1 LTALKTAAILFDLG
15 GTLDADGVAWKDR
28 FHALLASDGH
38 DVPKEAFDPAFYA
51 ADDALV
57 GRIPRDLSFRETVRL
72 LSEGLTRHLA
82 IFGAGEKLAERFASE
97 SENVLR
103 SRAALLGRLRAA
115 HRLGVVSNFYGNL
128 ERVLSDV
135 GLGGFFETA
144 IDSEVVG
151 FGKPDARIF
160 RAALGTLGVAEGDA
174 LFVGDSRARDME
186 GARRIG
192 MRHVWLRQENGASPC
207 CEDDRV
213 ISRLE
218 ELSEV
223 VS

>member
-1 LTALKTAAILFDLG
+1 MTSTPAAILFDLG
-15 GTLDADGVAWKDR
+15 GTLDSDGVAWKDR
-28 FHALLASDGH
+28 FHALLAREGH
-38 DVPKEAFDPAFYA
+38 DVPREAFDPAFYA

-72 LSEGLTRHLA
+72 LSEGLTGRLG
-82 IFGAGEKLAERFASE
+82 ISGAGERLADRFASE

-103 SRAALLGRLRAA
+103 SRAGLLRKIRAT

-135 GLGGFFETA
+135 GLGDFFETA

-160 RAALGTLGVAEGDA
+160 RAALGALGVAEGDA
-174 LFVGDSRARDME
+174 LFVGDSKARDME
-186 GARRIG
+186 GARGIG
-192 MRHVWLRQENGASPC
+192 MRHVWLRQGNGASPC
-207 CEDDRV
+207 CQDDRV
-213 ISRLE
+213 ISRLD
-218 ELSEV
+218 ELCEV